1 MFVPF
6 LIMLREGLEAAL
18 IVSLI
23 ASYLKRTQ
31 RGNWI
36 GSRAVQSRG
45 DMEGLPTRDELN
57 HYNALPAPLETQ
69 LPA

>member
-1 MFVPF
+1 MGAGDGFAVGVVSA
-6 LIMLREGLEAAL
+6 LLENLGFAEA
-18 IVSLI
+18 V
-23 ASYLKRTQ
+23 Q

-57 HYNALPAPLETQ
+57 HYNALHAPLETP
-69 LPA
+69 LSA